1 MKNIVFFISSSI
13 YEFKNERNEIVAFVA
28 GLDKRYGGD
37 RLRIRCEICENVSD
51 EMREE
56 GTQEEYNRIIRE
68 ESDVVYVLV
77 GNRAGKYTRE
87 EFQVAYQ
94 AFRKSHAR
102 PRVVV
107 YFRRPEQ
114 AEAPEKSAEEF
125 RETVFEKMHHYPAEF
140 THLDT
145 IKLSILLA
153 LTGELGLDLSIRDG
167 RALLG
172 GEEVMSTR
180 NVPSFAR
187 NRALQELAAERDRL
201 QEEYDEYLELYQMS
215 KKAVLLR
222 HMEEIQQK
230 LKQTTEQLQRMES
243 DALSLLR
250 QAYETRSTG
259 KRVNPRE
266 ETALRLLDE
275 GDYEGAKAALR
286 DPAWKQECLQAE
298 EEARLGQLIRDS
310 GLEKIRQYISG
321 QRTLIRTLE
330 SSGVSADV
338 GAEIRAIYEEITALA
353 EKYAIE
359 LEVFANYAIFLDDQI
374 EFDAGLKVT
383 DRFLH
388 VLKQHPDAADD
399 SLRAGMANVR
409 GILFDRNHDYTAAE
423 KEYREALAICQRMA
437 EKDYA
442 AYERNLAMI
451 LNNLANLLK
460 NTNRQ
465 KEAEETYCQALK
477 IQRRMTE
484 KNPGDIYQQG
494 LAMILNNL
502 ANLFGDSHRPKEAEE
517 THREALEI
525 RRRLA
530 EKNPDAYESDLAASM
545 NNLAN
550 VLKGTDRL
558 KDAENLYWQALE
570 IYRRL
575 AKKNPGAYEVK
586 LVNPLNNLANLL
598 KKTGQL
604 KEAEELH
611 RQGLEILQR
620 LAEKNPN
627 VYEPSLAASL
637 NNLAALLLDTGSV
650 AEAEKLYRQAL
661 EIYRRLAE
669 NNFDAYKRYLEVIL
683 ENLIKL
689 LNNNGRE
696 AETGPLIE
704 EWLKVRFSPT
714 EPELANRLNERAIQ
728 AMKAGENAKSEAL
741 YRQALEIRRRLYRQ
755 NSEAFGADLATTA
768 GNLAMLLHYNHREA
782 EAEALYREELAIVR
796 KLVKQDVNKWQF
808 ILHLNLTSLA
818 QVLESTG
825 RKEEAA
831 ALRQEAQQVFSGK

>member
-87 EFQVAYQ
+87 EFDVAYQ
-94 AFRKSHAR
+94 TFRKNHAR

-107 YFRRPEQ
+107 YFRRPET
-114 AEAPEKSAEEF
+114 AEAPEQSAEEF
-125 RETVFEKMHHYPAEF
+125 RKTVFEKMNHYPSEF

-145 IKLSILLA
+145 VKLSILLA
-153 LTGELGLDLSIRDG
+153 LTREMGLDLTVRDG

-172 GEEVMSTR
+172 GEAVLSTR

-201 QEEYDEYLELYQMS
+201 QGEYDEYLELYQMS
-215 KKAVLLR
+215 KKAVLLS

-230 LKQTTEQLQRMES
+230 FQQTTEQLQRMES
-243 DALSLLR
+243 DALDLLR

-266 ETALRLLDE
+266 EAALRLLDE

-286 DPAWKQECLQAE
+286 DPAWKEECRRAE

-338 GAEIRAIYEEITALA
+338 GAEIRAIYDEITALA

-359 LEVFANYAIFLDDQI
+359 TTAFYGYASFLHGQN
-374 EFDAGLKVT
+374 EFDAGLAVT
-383 DRFLH
+383 DRFNRLIQ
-388 VLKQHPDAADD
+388 QHPEAADD
-399 SLRAGMANVR
+399 DLRINIMNVR
-409 GILFDRNHDYTAAE
+409 GILFDNNHDYTAAA
-423 KEYREALAICQRMA
+423 KEYREALAICRRMA
-437 EKDYA
+437 EKNHA
-442 AYERNLAMI
+442 ASEENLAMI
-451 LNNLANLLK
+451 LNNLANLLAHL
-460 NTNRQ
+460 NRQ
-465 KEAEETYCQALK
+465 KEAEEIYCRALE
-477 IQRRMTE
+477 IQRRMAE
-484 KNPGDIYQQG
+484 KNPGDVYQQG
-494 LAMILNNL
+494 LAKTLNNL
-502 ANLFGDSHRPKEAEE
+502 ASLFGETHRLKEAEKMY
-517 THREALEI
+517 REALEI

-530 EKNPDAYESDLAASM
+530 EKNPDAYEAELAGSM
-545 NNLAN
+545 YTLAN
-550 VLKGTDRL
+550 VLTDAGQL
-558 KDAENLYWQALE
+558 KEAENLYWQALE

-575 AKKNPGAYEVK
+575 AKNNPGAYEVK
-586 LVNPLNNLANLL
+586 LANPLNNLAYLL
-598 KKTGQL
+598 KKTGRL

-611 RQGLEILQR
+611 RQVLELCQR

-627 VYEPSLAASL
+627 AYEPSLAASL

-650 AEAEKLYRQAL
+650 VEAEKLYRQAL
-661 EIYRRLAE
+661 EIYCRLAE
-669 NNFDAYKRYLEVIL
+669 NNFDVYKTYLEVIL
-683 ENLIKL
+683 GILVKL

-704 EWLKVRFSPT
+704 EWLKVHFSPT
-714 EPELANRLNERAIQ
+714 EPELANMLNERAIQ
-728 AMKAGENAKSEAL
+728 AMKAGETAKSEAL

-755 NSEAFGADLATTA
+755 NPDAFGADLATTA

-782 EAEALYREELAIVR
+782 EAEALYREELAIFR
-796 KLVKQDVNKWQF
+796 KLAKQDGDKWQF
-808 ILHLNLTSLA
+808 ILHMNLTSLA

>member
-37 RLRIRCEICENVSD
+37 HLRIRCEICENVSD

-87 EFQVAYQ
+87 EFDVAYQ

-125 RETVFEKMHHYPAEF
+125 RETVFEKMHHYPSEF

-230 LKQTTEQLQRMES
+230 LKQTTEQLQRMEN

-298 EEARLGQLIRDS
+298 EEARLGQLIRNS

-338 GAEIRAIYEEITALA
+338 GAEIRAIYEEIAALA

-359 LEVFANYAIFLDDQI
+359 TTVFYGYASFLHGQN
-374 EFDAGLKVT
+374 EFEAGLAVT
-383 DRFLH
+383 DRFNRLIQ
-388 VLKQHPDAADD
+388 QHPEAADD
-399 SLRAGMANVR
+399 ELRISIMNAR
-409 GILFDRNHDYTAAE
+409 GIFFDLNHDYTAAE
-423 KEYREALAICQRMA
+423 KEYREALAICQQMA
-437 EKDYA
+437 EKNYA

-460 NTNRQ
+460 QFNRQ
-465 KEAEETYCQALK
+465 KETEEMYCQALK
-477 IQRRMTE
+477 IQRRMAE
-484 KNPGDIYQQG
+484 KNPGDVYQQG
-494 LAMILNNL
+494 LALILNNL
-502 ANLFGDSHRPKEAEE
+502 ASLFGETHRPKEAEE

-550 VLKGTDRL
+550 LLIDADRL
-558 KDAENLYWQALE
+558 KEAEQMHRQALE
-570 IYRRL
+570 IRRRL
-575 AKKNPGAYEVK
+575 VEKNPGAYEPD
-586 LVNPLNNLANLL
+586 LASSLRNLGNLL
-598 KKTGQL
+598 IKIGHHQ
-604 KEAEELH
+604 EA
-611 RQGLEILQR
+611 
-620 LAEKNPN
+620 
-627 VYEPSLAASL
+627 
-637 NNLAALLLDTGSV
+637 
-650 AEAEKLYRQAL
+650 
-661 EIYRRLAE
+661 
-669 NNFDAYKRYLEVIL
+669 
-683 ENLIKL
+683 
-689 LNNNGRE
+689 
-696 AETGPLIE
+696 
-704 EWLKVRFSPT
+704 
-714 EPELANRLNERAIQ
+714 
-728 AMKAGENAKSEAL
+728 EAL
-741 YRQALEIRRRLYRQ
+741 YRQALEICRRLYRQ
-755 NSEAFGADLATTA
+755 NPEAFGADLAITA
-768 GNLAMLLHYNHREA
+768 GNLAMLLWYYDHQAA

-796 KLVKQDVNKWQF
+796 KLVKQDRKDRNKWQF
-808 ILHLNLTSLA
+808 TLYLNLTSLA

>member
-37 RLRIRCEICENVSD
+37 HLRIRCEICENVSD

-125 RETVFEKMHHYPAEF
+125 RETVFEKMHHYPSEF

-310 GLEKIRQYISG
+310 GLEKIRQYTSG

-359 LEVFANYAIFLDDQI
+359 LEVFHDYAGFLQDQN
-374 EFDAGLKVT
+374 EFDAGLAAT
-383 DRFLH
+383 DRFNEL
-388 VLKQHPDAADD
+388 LQQHPEAADD
-399 SLRAGMANVR
+399 ELRADMANVR
-409 GILFDRNHDYTAAE
+409 GVLFDGSRDYAAAE
-423 KEYREALAICQRMA
+423 KEYRQALETMQRLVNAKHDALHEVKLAIALDNMGRVLQYTDRRKEAAQMYIQAFEIRQRLVNENRTKYEPYLADSLHRLATLLQDTGRTEDA
-437 EKDYA
+437 EEMYRQALEIRGRLAKENPG
-442 AYERNLAMI
+442 AYCAELAMT
-451 LNNLANLLK
+451 LNNLAPLLAD
-460 NTNRQ
+460 TGRPE
-465 KEAEETYCQALK
+465 EAEDMHRFALK
-477 IQRRMTE
+477 LYRW
-484 KNPGDIYQQG
+484 
-494 LAMILNNL
+494 LA
-502 ANLFGDSHRPKEAEE
+502 G
-517 THREALEI
+517 
-525 RRRLA
+525 
-530 EKNPDAYESDLAASM
+530 
-545 NNLAN
+545 
-550 VLKGTDRL
+550 
-558 KDAENLYWQALE
+558 
-570 IYRRL
+570 
-575 AKKNPGAYEVK
+575 KNPGAHE
-586 LVNPLNNLANLL
+586 
-598 KKTGQL
+598 
-604 KEAEELH
+604 
-611 RQGLEILQR
+611 
-620 LAEKNPN
+620 PN
-627 VYEPSLAASL
+627 LAASL
-637 NNLAALLLDTGSV
+637 YNLAILLADTNRPE
-650 AEAEKLYRQAL
+650 EAADMYRQAL
-661 EIYRRLAE
+661 EIYRRLAK
-669 NNFDAYKRYLEVIL
+669 DQPWRYESHLTDTLYYLAALLER
-683 ENLIKL
+683 
-689 LNNNGRE
+689 NGETRE
-696 AETGPLIE
+696 A
-704 EWLKVRFSPT
+704 
-714 EPELANRLNERAIQ
+714 
-728 AMKAGENAKSEAL
+728 
-741 YRQALEIRRRLYRQ
+741 
-755 NSEAFGADLATTA
+755 
-768 GNLAMLLHYNHREA
+768 A
-782 EAEALYREELAIVR
+782 E
-796 KLVKQDVNKWQF
+796 
-808 ILHLNLTSLA
+808 
-818 QVLESTG
+818 
-825 RKEEAA
+825 
-831 ALRQEAQQVFSGK
+831 LRQEEQKLYENYNPYEQFEKRAMKRFGIKISGND

>member
-37 RLRIRCEICENVSD
+37 HLRIRCEICENVSD

-87 EFQVAYQ
+87 EFDVAYQ

-125 RETVFEKMHHYPAEF
+125 RETVFEKMHHYPSEF

-259 KRVNPRE
+259 KKVNPRE

-286 DPAWKQECLQAE
+286 DPEWKKECRQAE

-359 LEVFANYAIFLDDQI
+359 TTVFYGYASFLHGQN
-374 EFDAGLKVT
+374 EFEAGLAVT
-383 DRFLH
+383 DRFNRLIQ
-388 VLKQHPDAADD
+388 QHPEAADD
-399 SLRAGMANVR
+399 ELRADIANLR
-409 GILFDRNHDYTAAE
+409 GVLFSGNNNYAAAE
-423 KEYREALAICQRMA
+423 EAYQQALEIGQRLA
-437 EKDYA
+437 EKNPD
-442 AYERNLAMI
+442 AYELYLASVM
-451 LNNLANLLK
+451 NNLAVLMK
-460 NTNRQ
+460 GTGR
-465 KEAEETYCQALK
+465 
-477 IQRRMTE
+477 
-484 KNPGDIYQQG
+484 YQ
-494 LAMILNNL
+494 
-502 ANLFGDSHRPKEAEE
+502 DAEE

-530 EKNPDAYESDLAASM
+530 EKNPDAYESDLAGSM

-558 KDAENLYWQALE
+558 KEAEQMHRQALE

-586 LVNPLNNLANLL
+586 LVDPLNNLAILL
-598 KKTGQL
+598 KNTNRQ

-627 VYEPSLAASL
+627 AYKPSLAASL

-683 ENLIKL
+683 EKLIKL

-696 AETGPLIE
+696 AETGPLFE
-704 EWLKVRFSPT
+704 ELLKVRFSPT

-755 NSEAFGADLATTA
+755 NPEAFGADLATTA

-782 EAEALYREELAIVR
+782 EAEALYREELAIFR
-796 KLVKQDVNKWQF
+796 KLAKQDVDKWQF
-808 ILHLNLTSLA
+808 ILHMNLTSLA